1 MNKLHTVLLCA
12 AVSLGQLQ
20 AQEVKKAEPAA
31 APAAPAT
38 VEMDKVS
45 YFIGK
50 NVGGQFAGQKEKI
63 DLNIFIEGVKD
74 MLENK
79 KPAAYAM
86 GVGLGQQF
94 KAEGIAIDPEK
105 LKAGIERATGAATG
119 AEPYTQEQLTAAMDG
134 FQALMQAKQ
143 EAKMEEEQKEIAAI
157 AEKHKEEGKKY
168 LAENGKRKDVTTTAS
183 GLQYEV
189 LNEGTGAKP
198 AASDT
203 VKVHY
208 HGTLIDGTVFDSSVE
223 RGEPASFPLLGE
235 NGRPGV
241 IMGWVEGLQLMPVGS
256 KWRFHIPSNLAYGD
270 QARGDDIPPGSTLIF
285 DVELLGIVK

>member
-1 MNKLHTVLLCA
+1 MHKLHTVLLCA
-12 AVSLGQLQ
+12 AVSTLGQLQ
-20 AQEVKKAEPAA
+20 AQEIKKAEPAA
-31 APAAPAT
+31 PAAAPTA

-79 KPAAYAM
+79 KPSAYAM

-143 EAKMEEEQKEIAAI
+143 QAKAAEEQKEMAA
-157 AEKHKEEGKKY
+157 AAKKY
-168 LAENGKRKDVTTTAS
+168 KDEGSKFLTENGKRKGVTTTAS

-189 LNEGTGAKP
+189 LNEGTGPKP
-198 AASDT
+198 AVTDT

-208 HGTLIDGTVFDSSVE
+208 HGTLIDGKVFDSSVE
-223 RGEPASFPLLGE
+223 RGEPTSFPLQ
-235 NGRPGV
+235 GV
-241 IMGWVEGLQLMPVGS
+241 IRGWTEGLQLMPTGS
-256 KWRFHIPSNLAYGD
+256 KWRFFIPADLAYGD
-270 QARGDDIPPGSTLIF
+270 QAQGDDIPPGSTLIF